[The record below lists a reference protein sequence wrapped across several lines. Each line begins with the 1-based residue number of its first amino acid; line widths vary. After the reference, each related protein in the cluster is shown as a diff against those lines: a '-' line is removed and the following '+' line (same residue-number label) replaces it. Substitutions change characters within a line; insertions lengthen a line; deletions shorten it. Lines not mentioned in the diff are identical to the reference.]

1 MVRTIDGK
9 INIRRHPN
17 AIAARRQSRGLA
29 VVKTHIKKTQQQT
42 PRWRAGTLQI
52 QTVSSDYVVG
62 APPIP
67 QLPVRTASPPV
78 MWHRSPSPPPR
89 GRGGLT
95 CQVGGQMVPMA
106 GHATPPIPDRPPAN
120 WFDHYGEDLFIVQ
133 VFGCKVMFKEQRRD
147 GKVTQE
153 DWVVRIPRNHG
164 HRLLRVAS
172 IYYSCSKY
180 GWETALG
187 WALRHKPRKVDG
199 KGKLDTEN
207 VASLTRRYVPQ
218 DDWWKV
224 GL

>member
-29 VVKTHIKKTQQQT
+29 VVNTHTKKTQQQR

-52 QTVSSDYVVG
+52 QTVSSDYGVG
-62 APPIP
+62 APPTP
-67 QLPVRTASPPV
+67 QLPVRTESPPV
-78 MWHRSPSPPPR
+78 MRHRSPSQRPM
-89 GRGGLT
+89 GRQM
-95 CQVGGQMVPMA
+95 CQVGGQMVPMP
-106 GHATPPIPDRPPAN
+106 GTATPPIPDDPPGN
-120 WFDHYGEDLFIVQ
+120 WFNHYGENLWIVQ
-133 VFGCKVMFKEQRRD
+133 VFDCKVVLKEQTRD
-147 GKVTQE
+147 GKVTQV
-153 DWVVRIPRNHG
+153 DWVVRIPKNHG
-164 HRLLRVAS
+164 HRKLKVKS
-172 IYYSCSKY
+172 IWYSCSKH
-180 GWETALG
+180 GWENALG